1 MSKKTGQPPFAE
13 VLKQRMR
20 EIDEAS
26 ERWKQEHP
34 EEESVSAKG
43 KPQMDESV
51 RDEPGLAALTARSDD
66 IDYFFEPGPPVPVLP
81 SAKRPAAPAAPFDT
95 ETLLNDLIVECR
107 SLLRDVA
114 FRSACLTPDAD
125 DRIRFISAAESL
137 AITAAKVGETIAHL
151 RTGGTPAIEE
161 HRHRMI
167 YEHTQTTVAPPS
179 PPGNTP

>member
-1 MSKKTGQPPFAE
+1 
-13 VLKQRMR
+13 MR

-34 EEESVSAKG
+34 EEESAPAKG
-43 KPQMDESV
+43 KSENDENA
-51 RDEPGLAALTARSDD
+51 RDKPELAALIARPDD
-66 IDYFFEPGPPVPVLP
+66 ADSFLDPGPPVPVLS
-81 SAKRPAAPAAPFDT
+81 SAKRPAASAAPFDT

-161 HRHRMI
+161 HRHRMV
-167 YEHTQTTVAPPS
+167 YEHVQTPPS